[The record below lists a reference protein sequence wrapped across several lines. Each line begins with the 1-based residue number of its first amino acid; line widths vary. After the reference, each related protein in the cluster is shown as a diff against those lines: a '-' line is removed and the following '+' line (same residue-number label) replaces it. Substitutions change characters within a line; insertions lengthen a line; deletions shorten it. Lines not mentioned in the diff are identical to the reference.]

1 MYIVDFA
8 ILLLVDCRYLGPWT
22 LGDKEIL
29 ENVQRSAVT
38 MVTNLSEQSYGER
51 LAEMEM
57 TNLEDRRRRGD
68 LIQVFRVMAG
78 KDRVD
83 LSTWLSLTQ
92 TWEGAM
98 ATRLTSG
105 CLTAERKQGQ
115 KLENLLVSKGC

>member
-1 MYIVDFA
+1 MMIKIILSIVDFA

-38 MVTNLSEQSYGER
+38 MVTNLSGER

-83 LSTWLSLTQ
+83 LSTWLSLT
-92 TWEGAM
+92 
-98 ATRLTSG
+98 
-105 CLTAERKQGQ
+105 
-115 KLENLLVSKGC
+115 